1 MFQELPFYN
10 VLIEKPRVKHVKNID
25 LLHVFPFYEK
35 LSIVKISEAFKRYTR
50 SYKVEIIST
59 RLKRFLEATK
69 LITEDMF
76 KDFWM
81 KLKALHKK

>member
-50 SYKVEIIST
+50 SYKVKIIST

-76 KDFWM
+76 KDLLDEIKGFT
-81 KLKALHKK
+81 